1 LAIGRKFDLIV
12 SLEVATHLSSRHAKS
27 FVDSLT
33 SLGPVIM
40 FSAAFLIRE
49 ERITLTSNGRDY
61 WRNLFYEKR
70 FEAMDFV
77 RKRVWYNPEVGLW
90 FAQNIIM
97 YIQKDYLA
105 ENPLLKEE
113 WEKTSFPISIVHP
126 KHYENLVLLKN
137 VGLGRTLQ
145 AMPKM
150 IFEAILCK
158 IKGKSV

>member
-1 LAIGRKFDLIV
+1 
-12 SLEVATHLSSRHAKS
+12 
-27 FVDSLT
+27 
-33 SLGPVIM
+33 
-40 FSAAFLIRE
+40 
-49 ERITLTSNGRDY
+49 
-61 WRNLFYEKR
+61 
-70 FEAMDFV
+70 MDFV
-77 RKRVWYNPEVGLW
+77 HKRVWYNPEVGPW
-90 FAQNIIM
+90 FTQNIIM

-105 ENPLLKEE
+105 ENLLLKEE